1 MTTFTE
7 TAHAGEYILHEVNRF
22 MSRQKITVVSG
33 AGVLVAGTVLG
44 KITASGKFTQ
54 LDQDAV
60 DGSEVAAGVLYDGV
74 DATSADVDAVMTG
87 GYAAVDDKHL
97 TFPGDIDPGEKTTAI
112 AQLKTIDIV
121 VVL

>member
-7 TAHAGEYILHEVNRF
+7 TAHPGEYLLHEVNRY
-22 MSRQKITVVSG
+22 MSREKVVIASG
-33 AGVLVAGTVLG
+33 AGVLVPGTVLG
-44 KITASGKFTQ
+44 KVTASGKYVQ

-60 DGSEVAAGVLYDGV
+60 DGSEVAAGILYQDV
-74 DATSADVDAVMTG
+74 DATSADQDAVITG

-97 TFPGDIDPGEKTTAI
+97 TFPGDIDAGEKTTAI
-112 AQLKTIDIV
+112 AQLKTLDIV